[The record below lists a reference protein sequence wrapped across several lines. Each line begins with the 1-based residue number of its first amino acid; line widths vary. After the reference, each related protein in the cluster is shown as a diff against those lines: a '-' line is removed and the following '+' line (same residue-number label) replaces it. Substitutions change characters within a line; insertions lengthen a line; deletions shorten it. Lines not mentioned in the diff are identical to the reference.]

1 MENSEPTASTN
12 IIPIPPALEFPSHSK
27 TTRPSQPASFFDG
40 AENDLDESTPSR
52 AKSRSSGARQVDDLT
67 TYEPV
72 KKAARRPSLSQRKFL
87 TENPRSI
94 GREFE
99 SDPKRQTGRAYT
111 VLNNAAWDPGVAS
124 ESSSSEDDKSTF
136 RSTKTRP
143 DYGRKSPR
151 GGHFDA
157 KKHELDARRYDS
169 LQPRFSRFSVG
180 NEDFQTKGKV
190 SKTSGR
196 LDISVNETSNRGYL
210 AKALGTTLQHHLK
223 PSRQQEVKDSSV
235 PQSQTNEEY
244 ANRPNLGARLSTAG
258 ALKTVSEKSIPRLNI
273 VIMVIG
279 SRGDI
284 QPFLKIGKIL
294 KEEHG
299 HRVRMATHP
308 AFRDFVEQDI
318 GLEFFSVGGDPAE
331 LMAFMVKNP
340 GLIPTASTIRAGEIG
355 RKRDSMFE
363 MFQGFWRACINA
375 TDDESNASNLK
386 MMGDK
391 RYFVADAIIANP
403 PSFAHIHCAERLG
416 IPLHLM
422 FTFPYSPTQQF
433 PHPLA
438 NIKNTNVD
446 SNYTNFISYPLVEM
460 MYAASLPI
468 FTTANNI
475 LGHGKV
481 WATWLIAFELKLL
494 GLSRFPL
501 CGLLASFFD

>member
-12 IIPIPPALEFPSHSK
+12 ILPIPPALEFPFHSK
-27 TTRPSQPASFFDG
+27 TIQPSQPATFFDG
-40 AENDLDESTPSR
+40 AEDDLDESTPSR
-52 AKSRSSGARQVDDLT
+52 AKSRSSEARQVDDLT
-67 TYEPV
+67 TNESV
-72 KKAARRPSLSQRKFL
+72 IKTATRPSLSQRKFL
-87 TENPRSI
+87 TEKPRSI
-94 GREFE
+94 GRKPE

-111 VLNNAAWDPGVAS
+111 VLNHAAWDPGVAS
-124 ESSSSEDDKSTF
+124 ESSSSEDDESTF

-143 DYGRKSPR
+143 EYSRKSPK
-151 GGHFDA
+151 GKHFDA
-157 KKHELDARRYDS
+157 KTNELDARRYDS
-169 LQPRFSRFSVG
+169 LQPRFSRFAVG
-180 NEDFQTKGKV
+180 NDDFKTKGKV

-223 PSRQQEVKDSSV
+223 PSHQQEVEDSSI
-235 PQSQTNEEY
+235 PQAQVCEEY
-244 ANRPNLGARLSTAG
+244 ANRPNLGARLSTVG
-258 ALKTVSEKSIPRLNI
+258 AVKTVSEKSIPRLNI

-416 IPLHLM
+416 VPLHLM

-460 MYAASLPI
+460 MYATSLPI
-468 FTTANNI
+468 LINAYNI

-481 WATWLIAFELKLL
+481 SAT
-494 GLSRFPL
+494 
-501 CGLLASFFD
+501 